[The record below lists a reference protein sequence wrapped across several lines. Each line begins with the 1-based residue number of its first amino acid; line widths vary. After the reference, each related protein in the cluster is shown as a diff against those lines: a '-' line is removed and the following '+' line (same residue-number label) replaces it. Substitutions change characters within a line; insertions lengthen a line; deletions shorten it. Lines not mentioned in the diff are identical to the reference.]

1 MFVSRRI
8 TMARVTIEDC
18 LEKVNNRFLLVHLGA
33 RRVIQLRKGAPLL
46 VDAPKNKEVVLA
58 LREIAAGEI
67 SFDNIVKIDQDEVVV
82 KALKDSSEDAEAE
95 TPAEETEKEA
105 APPAD
110 VQSSGDE
117 QAKEAVEQED
127 SPDDKPK

>member
-1 MFVSRRI
+1 
-8 TMARVTIEDC
+8 MARVTIEDC
-18 LEKVNNRFLLVHLGA
+18 LEKVNNRFLLVHL
-33 RRVIQLRKGAPLL
+33 PLL

-82 KALKDSSEDAEAE
+82 QAPEDSPVVAEAD

-105 APPAD
+105 APPAED
-110 VQSSGDE
+110 ELSGDE

-127 SPDDKPK
+127 SPEDKAT